1 MSSIVVATK
10 PSRRRRVAKMRKPRL
25 VRASPQDRTY
35 RFTRV
40 VSSNDGEVNV
50 GHIALRTDGFGKP
63 KFYSPGLAVSGSTLQ
78 IVFSL
83 SNFDIYF
90 DGALVSTVSVPG
102 YTEFTGLFDEWM
114 IEKVELMCLPTYN
127 SHGIV
132 SGTNVSQL
140 PWIAFA
146 EDNDDANSTSLNALQ
161 QFAGVK
167 YTQLT
172 SSKEDQTAR
181 PLCVLHPKPQ
191 MTVFR
196 STSTSAY
203 SRPTKPIWI
212 DCANNGTPH
221 YGFKMALDEPYS
233 GYAINTTITSIN
245 FIAKIYYAFRGVV

>member
-1 MSSIVVATK
+1 MSSIMGPARSNK
-10 PSRRRRVAKMRKPRL
+10 RRRVTKMRKPKL
-25 VRASPQDRTY
+25 VRAPPQDRVY

-50 GHIALRTDGFGKP
+50 GHIALRTDSLGKP
-63 KFYSPGLAVSGSTLQ
+63 RFYSPGLVVSGSTLQ

-90 DGALVSTVSVPG
+90 DGALVSTVAVPG

-132 SGTNVSQL
+132 SGSNVSQL
-140 PWIAFA
+140 PWIAYA

-161 QFAGVK
+161 QYSGVK

-172 SSKEDQTAR
+172 SSKNDQNAK
-181 PLCVLHPKPQ
+181 PLCVLHPKPA
-191 MTVFR
+191 MTVQR

-212 DCANNGTPH
+212 DSTNNGTPH

-233 GYAINTTITSIN
+233 GFSTNTTITSIN